1 MKKLNMELAVGLFM
15 ILGFLAFAYLSLQ
28 LGEFSVFSMAEQ
40 YVVEAEFTNVSGLK
54 QGAEVEIAGVKVG
67 NVARISLGENDLAR
81 IGMLIDRKV
90 EITDDAIASI
100 RTKGII
106 GDKFIRIMQ
115 GGAEETLGDGG
126 VIQETEPAIDLEEL
140 VSKYVFEK

>member
-67 NVARISLGENDLAR
+67 NVARISLGENDLAK